1 MSVLCLLAFAF
12 RSGAG
17 RRAKR
22 LREAPRVVMKGGK
35 LAIADIRFTFSF
47 ASELKAQGSR
57 SPVADRSAL
66 ASRT

>member
-1 MSVLCLLAFAF
+1 
-12 RSGAG
+12 
-17 RRAKR
+17 
-22 LREAPRVVMKGGK
+22 MKGGK